1 MREPTIDITNNATV
15 LENPPSTDT
24 VYAGKSDTL
33 LLINN
38 GEVFVKGSIV
48 AGKIS
53 PLYTIPAWK
62 GQRVMAY
69 LSPEIKGGNIC
80 INQVDSPGSEP
91 NGPYGDSV
99 NLSMESS
106 GNLRLKIGGNLKGGQ
121 PYTGNFVLHV
131 IVK

>member
-1 MREPTIDITNNATV
+1 MPEPTTDITNKATV
-15 LENPPSTDT
+15 LEKAQSTDT
-24 VYAGKSDTL
+24 IYAGKSDTL

-38 GEVFVKGSIV
+38 GEAFVKGRII

-53 PLYTIPAWK
+53 PQYTIPAWK

-80 INQVDSPGSEP
+80 INQVDSPGSEA

-106 GNLRLKIGGNLKGGQ
+106 GNLRLKVGGNLTGGH